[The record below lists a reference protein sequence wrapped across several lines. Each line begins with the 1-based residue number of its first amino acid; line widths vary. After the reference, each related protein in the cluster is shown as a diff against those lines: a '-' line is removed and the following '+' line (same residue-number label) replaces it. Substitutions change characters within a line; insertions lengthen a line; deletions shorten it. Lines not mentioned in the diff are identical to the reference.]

1 MTSMVPLG
9 LADWA
14 TPEIEI
20 FELQPPAGSRLA
32 GPAIGRPAGRARILR
47 EILGISSKIDGNP
60 SKIDVNLMKSNEIPR
75 FPAKATGLGG
85 PHF

>member
-1 MTSMVPLG
+1 MTSMVPMG

-20 FELQPPAGSRLA
+20 FEPQPPAGSRLA

-47 EILGISSKIDGNP
+47 EILGFSSKIDENP
-60 SKIDVNLMKSNEIPR
+60 LISNENLMKSNEI
-75 FPAKATGLGG
+75 
-85 PHF
+85 

>member
-20 FELQPPAGSRLA
+20 FEPQPPAGSRLA
-32 GPAIGRPAGRARILR
+32 GPVIGRPAGRARILR
-47 EILGISSKIDGNP
+47 EILGFSLEVDENSID
-60 SKIDVNLMKSNEIPR
+60 
-75 FPAKATGLGG
+75 F
-85 PHF
+85 

>member
-20 FELQPPAGSRLA
+20 FEPQPPAGSRLA
-32 GPAIGRPAGRARILR
+32 GTVIGRPAGRARILR
-47 EILGISSKIDGNP
+47 EILGFSLEIDENP
-60 SKIDVNLMKSNEIPR
+60 SISI
-75 FPAKATGLGG
+75 GI
-85 PHF
+85 